1 MMSNEE
7 AKTTKTIRDFPI
19 NKVSPFNN
27 KLVHIAEG
35 NSFSVN
41 ISPKDDDETSFSRSL
56 TGIHYINKK
65 EAIDLMGDVL
75 KDKLGITKGSVNVF
89 KYLYEKLEKSDGLT
103 EDLGM
108 NIKVDFDDC
117 KDACGYTSTQ
127 SVWYALAELLDKDI
141 IARSL
146 VPAVYFLNPNFFQ
159 PVETIVV
166 SEYYKIK

>member
-1 MMSNEE
+1 MSNEE
-7 AKTTKTIRDFPI
+7 VKTTKTIRDFPV
-19 NKVSPFNN
+19 NKVSPFGKSIYTN
-27 KLVHIAEG
+27 EG
-35 NSFSVN
+35 NSFSVI
-41 ISPKDDDETSFSRSL
+41 ISPKDDETSFSRSL
-56 TGIHYINKK
+56 TGIQYITKK
-65 EAIDLMGDVL
+65 QALDLIADVL
-75 KDKLGITKGSVNVF
+75 KDKLGITRGAVNVF
-89 KYLYEKLEKSDGLT
+89 KYLYDKLENSDGLT

-117 KDACGYTSTQ
+117 KDVCGYTSTQ

-159 PVETIVV
+159 PAETIVV

>member
-1 MMSNEE
+1 MNNEE
-7 AKTTKTIRDFPI
+7 VKTTKTIRDFPV
-19 NKVSPFNN
+19 NKVSPFG
-27 KLVHIAEG
+27 KSVHVAEG

-41 ISPKDDDETSFSRSL
+41 ISPKDDETSFSRSL
-56 TGIHYINKK
+56 TGIHYITKK
-65 EAIDLMGDVL
+65 QAIDVIGDVL

-89 KYLYEKLEKSDGLT
+89 KYLYEKLENSDGLT

-159 PVETIVV
+159 PAETIVV
-166 SEYYKIK
+166 SEYYKIKA

>member
-1 MMSNEE
+1 MSNEDVV
-7 AKTTKTIRDFPI
+7 KTTKTIRDFPV
-19 NKVSPFNN
+19 NKISPFG
-27 KLVHIAEG
+27 KSFHTADG

-41 ISPKDDDETSFSRSL
+41 ISPKDDENSFSRSL
-56 TGIHYINKK
+56 TGIHFITKK
-65 EAIDLMGDVL
+65 QAVDLIGEVL
-75 KDKLGITKGSVNVF
+75 KDKLGITRGAVNVF
-89 KYLYEKLEKSDGLT
+89 KYLYEKLENSDGLT

-108 NIKVDFDDC
+108 NIKVDFDEC

-146 VPAVYFLNPNFFQ
+146 VPAVYFLNQNFFQ
-159 PVETIVV
+159 PAETIVV